1 MSFASTMVSQVPWT
15 VPSRRRSPSS
25 TYLLALVLATALG
38 WSGSGCTATVGQHPP
53 PVSAGPSTGLEAP
66 DHAAARAAI
75 LYSPDGRPASLDDLV
90 AAASEVDVVFVG
102 ERHGDVSA
110 HRLQLA
116 LLEALLKEG
125 THPDRQLILSMEM
138 FETDVQL
145 VVDEY
150 LAGFISEDHFLA
162 AARPWPN
169 YRRNYRPLVELAAH
183 AGIDVVAANAP
194 RRYVNRVAR
203 LGREALDDLPEGS
216 AALLPPLPYVGP
228 SEAYAS
234 EWNQRMHALAEGH
247 GQTPVDAVRN
257 QGAHGHGGEA
267 TAHENAG
274 QEDPALQAQALWDAA
289 MAYSIHRALDCSR
302 SDESGEQGRS
312 GSSCPEAIA
321 SPLVVHLTGSFH
333 VENRTGTPEA
343 LRHFRPDVRDLIVTV
358 RAVGDPANF
367 DEAFDG
373 AGAGRLAD
381 FILLTPL
388 SSGHP

>member
-1 MSFASTMVSQVPWT
+1 M
-15 VPSRRRSPSS
+15 
-25 TYLLALVLATALG
+25 
-38 WSGSGCTATVGQHPP
+38 
-53 PVSAGPSTGLEAP
+53 EAP
-66 DHAAARAAI
+66 EDPGARAAV
-75 LYSPDGRPASLDDLV
+75 LYSPDGRRTSLDELV

-116 LLEALLKEG
+116 LLEALLEEG
-125 THPDRQLILSMEM
+125 THPDRQIILSLEM

-162 AARPWPN
+162 AVRPWPN
-169 YRRNYRPLVELAAH
+169 YRRDYRPLVELAAH
-183 AGIDVVAANAP
+183 TGIRVVAANAP

-228 SEAYAS
+228 SEAYRS

-247 GQTPVDAVRN
+247 GQAPVDAARN

-267 TAHENAG
+267 TMHEHAG
-274 QEDPALQAQALWDAA
+274 REDPALQAQALWDAA

-302 SDESGEQGRS
+302 SDRSGEEGRS
-312 GSSCPEAIA
+312 GSSCPETRAP
-321 SPLVVHLTGSFH
+321 PLVVHLTGSFH

-343 LRHFRPDVRDLIVTV
+343 LRHFRPNVRDLIVTV
-358 RAVGDPANF
+358 RAVEDPANF

-373 AGAGRLAD
+373 AGAGEVAD